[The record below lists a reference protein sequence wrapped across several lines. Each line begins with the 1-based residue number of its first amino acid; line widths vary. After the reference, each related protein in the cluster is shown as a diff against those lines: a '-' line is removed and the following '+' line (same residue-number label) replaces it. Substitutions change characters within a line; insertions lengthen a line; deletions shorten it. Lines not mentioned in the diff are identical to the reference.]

1 MSEKII
7 YGIISEAVEV
17 SDSTT
22 LFATY
27 ANREDRDADFVAMA
41 DNVRQQFDPEWNDP
55 IETVEDAEC
64 FFCESA
70 GEFPYLYRR
79 VENVLVEKAG
89 ENLQHY
95 VALAWQNS
103 LFDGYCNSHSDIKE
117 AEKSLKDVMKSHIR
131 KLAAELQD
139 PDNHE
144 LPEEQ
149 DAYTRAAYQ
158 LDEKL
163 RFARIT
169 SYLNGVEIEESGYS
183 FCDLIDSVLA
193 DDQVVWELCPHCGD
207 EIELDRIF
215 KAQSCP
221 ACGGQILP
229 CSICEDKKC
238 SKCPLEK

>member
-7 YGIISEAVEV
+7 YGIVSEAVEV

-27 ANREDRDADFVAMA
+27 ANREDRDSDFVVMA
-41 DNVRQQFDPEWNDP
+41 DNVRQQFDEDWEDP

-70 GEFPYLYRR
+70 ADFPYVYKS
-79 VENVLVEKAG
+79 VENVLVEKQG

-95 VALAWQNS
+95 VAISWKDS
-103 LFDGYCNSHSDIKE
+103 LLNGYCNSHSDIKE
-117 AEKSLKDVMKSHIR
+117 AEKGLKDVMKSHLR

-139 PDNHE
+139 PDVHD
-144 LPEEQ
+144 LDEEQ

-158 LDEKL
+158 LDSKL

-169 SYLNGVEIEESGYS
+169 SYLNGVEVAERTFS
-183 FCDLIDSVLA
+183 FCDLIDSVLTG
-193 DDQVVWELCPHCGD
+193 DQVVWEYCPHCGD
-207 EIELDRIF
+207 EVELDEIF
-215 KAQSCP
+215 KPQ
-221 ACGGQILP
+221 ACSTCGEQILP
-229 CSICEDKKC
+229 CNICEEKNC
-238 SKCPLEK
+238 SKCPLE

>member
-1 MSEKII
+1 MEKII
-7 YGIISEAVEV
+7 HGIVSEAVEV

-27 ANREDRDADFVAMA
+27 ANREDRDADFICMA
-41 DNVRQQFDPEWNDP
+41 DNVRQQFDPDWEE
-55 IETVEDAEC
+55 IESVEDAEC

-70 GEFPYLYRR
+70 AKFPYIYRR

-95 VALAWQNS
+95 VAMGWKDS
-103 LFDGYCNSHSDIKE
+103 LFDGYCNSHSELQE
-117 AEKSLKDVMKSHIR
+117 AEKKLKNVMKSHIR
-131 KLAAELQD
+131 RLAAELQD

-144 LPEEQ
+144 LSEEQ
-149 DAYTRAAYQ
+149 DAYTRAAYI
-158 LDEKL
+158 LDTRL

-169 SYLNGVEIEESGYS
+169 SYLNGVEIEERSYS

-207 EIELDRIF
+207 EVELDRIF
-215 KAQSCP
+215 KAQSCH
-221 ACGGQILP
+221 ACGEQILP
-229 CSICEDKKC
+229 CSICEQDNC

>member
-1 MSEKII
+1 MSKII

-27 ANREDRDADFVAMA
+27 ANREDRDEDFVAMA
-41 DNVRQQFDPEWNDP
+41 DNVRQQFDPDWEEP
-55 IETVEDAEC
+55 IESVEDAEC

-70 GEFPYLYRR
+70 ADFPYLYKR

-103 LFDGYCNSHSDIKE
+103 LFNGYCNSHSNMEE
-117 AEKSLKDVMKSHIR
+117 AEKALKDVMKSHIR
-131 KLAAELQD
+131 RLAAKLQD

-144 LPEEQ
+144 LSEEQ

-158 LDEKL
+158 LDSEL

-169 SYLNGVEIEESGYS
+169 SYLNGVEIEERTYS

-193 DDQVVWELCPHCGD
+193 DDQVVWEICPHCGD
-207 EIELDRIF
+207 EVELDRVF
-215 KAQSCP
+215 RAQSCP
-221 ACGGQILP
+221 TCDEQILP

-238 SKCPLEK
+238 SKCPLE